1 MTLRERY
8 AVGLEAMGWA
18 RDYDTRSSKYW
29 VFYIVRAGKTP
40 SKVYLGKSGAIRMGR
55 TIGTS
60 KPLSHVNRTKVLN
73 RGDKAVPII

>member
-8 AVGLEAMGWA
+8 AVGLEAMGWG
-18 RDYDTRSSKYW
+18 RDYDAQSSKYW

-55 TIGTS
+55 TIATS
-60 KPLSHVNRTKVLN
+60 RPLSHAIKTKVLN
-73 RGDKAVPII
+73 RADRAVPII